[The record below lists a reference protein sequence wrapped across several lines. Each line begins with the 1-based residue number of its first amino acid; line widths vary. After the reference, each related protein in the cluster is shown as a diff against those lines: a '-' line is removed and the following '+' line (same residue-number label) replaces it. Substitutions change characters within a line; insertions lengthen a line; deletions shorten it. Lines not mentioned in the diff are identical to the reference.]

1 MFERNAEGRL
11 TTSQRNRIIEVL
23 SLMIFVETLKAQNNR
38 YIAPLS
44 RYLHNKIM
52 LWKLQLITLAKFYS
66 PIYYD
71 LL

>member
-23 SLMIFVETLKAQNNR
+23 SLMIFVERLKAQNNR
-38 YIAPLS
+38 YIALLS
-44 RYLHNKIM
+44 RYLHNEIM